1 MNNMNNGNN
10 GNNMN
15 NMNLAPH
22 EAIEVREFVSQEML
36 GIKKMNASM
45 NMVND
50 NELKSY
56 MQDSVA
62 AKQNVLQKLQSAF
75 GNQTGTV

>member
-1 MNNMNNGNN
+1 MDNMK
-10 GNNMN
+10 
-15 NMNLAPH
+15 LAPH

-36 GIKKMNASM
+36 GIKKINASM

-50 NELKSY
+50 TELKSY

-62 AKQNVLQKLQSAF
+62 AKQSALKKIQSAL
-75 GNQTGTV
+75 GNQNEAEQKGEKNNDAK